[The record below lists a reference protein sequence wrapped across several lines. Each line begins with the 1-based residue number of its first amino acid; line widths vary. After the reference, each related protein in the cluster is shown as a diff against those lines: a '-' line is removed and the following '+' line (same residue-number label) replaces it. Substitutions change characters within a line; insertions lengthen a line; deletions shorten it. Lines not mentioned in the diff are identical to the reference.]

1 MVPMYLKS
9 RWKIVIKTKEI
20 GNVKSNLLNSHKK
33 FVSDEDVEQTELIYW
48 PATAQ

>member
-1 MVPMYLKS
+1 MVPVDLKS
-9 RWKIVIKTKEI
+9 RWKMVIKTKEI

-33 FVSDEDVEQTELIYW
+33 FVSDGNAEQPELSYW

>member
-1 MVPMYLKS
+1 MVPMDLKS
-9 RWKIVIKTKEI
+9 WWKMVIKTKEI

-33 FVSDEDVEQTELIYW
+33 FVSDEDVEQTELIHW